1 MAVRPNAHIL
11 PVDWSAILPAL
22 RENTGYSFIKRFYDS
37 CITDPRTPLGRLRC
51 VALDFETTGLDL
63 ENDSIISIGL
73 VPFDLQRIYCRQ
85 ASYWL
90 VTPDGPLAES
100 SVLVHGITHTELDS
114 AGDLG
119 TILEQLLARLS
130 GRMVIVH
137 YHQIER
143 QFLEEGARRC
153 FDEAIQFPL
162 IDTMLIEQA
171 VHKESARP
179 WRRMFKKMEPPRL
192 RLPDSRRRYGLPV
205 YRQHHALTDAIATAE
220 LFQAQVAH
228 HFSNQ
233 TTISDLWV

>member
-1 MAVRPNAHIL
+1 VAVRPNAHIL
-11 PVDWSAILPAL
+11 PVDWSTIVPAL
-22 RENTGYSFIKRFYDS
+22 RDNAGSSFIKRFYDS
-37 CITDPRTPLGRLRC
+37 CITGPRKPLGRLRY

-73 VPFDLQRIYCRQ
+73 VPFDLKRIYCRQ
-85 ASYWL
+85 SRYWL
-90 VTPDGPLAES
+90 VKPERPLTES
-100 SVLVHGITHTELDS
+100 SVLVHGITHGKLDS

-119 TILEQLLARLS
+119 TIIEQLLGSLS

-137 YHQIER
+137 YHHIER

-171 VHKESARP
+171 VYKESARP
-179 WRRMFKKMEPPRL
+179 WRRIFKKKEPPGL

-228 HFSNQ
+228 HFSNR
-233 TTISDLWV
+233 TAVSDLWV